1 MSAMIEEVRLV
12 AKGNR
17 KKPARSLLEKR
28 EAKRAK
34 RDERT
39 VRERKRSLA
48 QRA

>member
-1 MSAMIEEVRLV
+1 VP
-12 AKGNR
+12 KGNR

-48 QRA
+48 QRT